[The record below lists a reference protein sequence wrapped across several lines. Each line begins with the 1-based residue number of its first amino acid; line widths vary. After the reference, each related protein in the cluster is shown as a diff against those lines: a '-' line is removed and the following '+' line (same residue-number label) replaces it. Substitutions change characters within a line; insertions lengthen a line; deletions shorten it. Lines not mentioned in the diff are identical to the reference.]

1 MEKNYAKKSEVLF
14 VENKKLILKVSAS
27 VNSKLDFIPKQRDL
41 EDVKILKRRLL
52 DVFSASLERTETLL
66 FKKKDY
72 ILGIDNS
79 NNISI
84 MVDNDKSKL
93 IRMDYYKWIL
103 SYYNDLLSTSDYDI
117 ERVCEI
123 FINDLTTNI
132 SYYMMFSNDVV
143 NTSAFGSYEKCYLF
157 EQIVG
162 KW

>member
-1 MEKNYAKKSEVLF
+1 MA
-14 VENKKLILKVSAS
+14 
-27 VNSKLDFIPKQRDL
+27 
-41 EDVKILKRRLL
+41 
-52 DVFSASLERTETLL
+52 
-66 FKKKDY
+66 
-72 ILGIDNS
+72 DNG
-79 NNISI
+79 
-84 MVDNDKSKL
+84 KSKL

-117 ERVCEI
+117 ERACEI